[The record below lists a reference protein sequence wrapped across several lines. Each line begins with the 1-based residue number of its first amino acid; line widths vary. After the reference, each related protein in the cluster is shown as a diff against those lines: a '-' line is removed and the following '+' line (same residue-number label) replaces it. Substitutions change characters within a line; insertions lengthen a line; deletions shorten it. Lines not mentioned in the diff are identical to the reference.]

1 MTVIY
6 PPSLTKKQEIAMLE
20 TNNQDTGFYIL
31 IGIIGFFLLIGLL
44 FGLAQFLNDFMSEL
58 RYLNN
63 EIGRTDGE
71 ERKHWIRQR
80 RRLWLSLIPFVKY

>member
-6 PPSLTKKQEIAMLE
+6 PSSLTKK
-20 TNNQDTGFYIL
+20 QDTGFYIL

-71 ERKHWIRQR
+71 KRKHWIRQR

>member
-1 MTVIY
+1 
-6 PPSLTKKQEIAMLE
+6 MLE
-20 TNNQDTGFYIL
+20 TNNLNPALYLLVGTIAA
-31 IGIIGFFLLIGLL
+31 FFLIVLL
-44 FGLAQFLNDFMSEL
+44 FGLAQLINDFSREL

-63 EIGRTDGE
+63 EIGRTTGA

>member
-1 MTVIY
+1 MNETDTELWWLVGILAVI
-6 PPSLTKKQEIAMLE
+6 
-20 TNNQDTGFYIL
+20 IL
-31 IGIIGFFLLIGLL
+31 FALLV
-44 FGLAQFLNDFMSEL
+44 GLAQFLNDFSHEL

-63 EIGRTDGE
+63 EIGRTTGA